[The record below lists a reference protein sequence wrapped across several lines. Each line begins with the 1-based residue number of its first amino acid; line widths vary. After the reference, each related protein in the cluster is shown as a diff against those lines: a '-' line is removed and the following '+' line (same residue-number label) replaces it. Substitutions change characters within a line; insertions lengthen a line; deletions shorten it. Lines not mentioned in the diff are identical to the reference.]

1 MSKRPLLFFA
11 LLCFNLVFSQEIKTD
26 NSLTGIVSN
35 SISSQLGLTYVGEN
49 SFIKNKWD
57 ITSVT
62 NYTLT
67 FSPNISENELLQRV
81 SFDVRENKWSYFT
94 NYQQNYSYV
103 RKIQSDNFLGIG
115 TGFKKEFTYI
125 KSSISYAILFHQSN
139 YFNGEDENIFRH
151 SLRLKFSLEK
161 KNWEIISEYYYQP
174 NVTNIR
180 DNIIYGTTKISFF
193 PKNKL
198 NFTIGDIFN
207 WRSQSDVKII
217 HNLTIGV
224 GYKFQKSIKTKRE
237 N

>member
-1 MSKRPLLFFA
+1 MSKSSLLFFA
-11 LLCFNLVFSQEIKTD
+11 ILCFNLVFSQEIKTD

-94 NYQQNYSYV
+94 NYQYNYSYV

-115 TGFKKEFTYI
+115 AGFKKEFTYI

-139 YFNGEDENIFRH
+139 YFNGEDVNIFRH

-193 PKNKL
+193 SKNKL

>member
-94 NYQQNYSYV
+94 NYQYNYSYV

-115 TGFKKEFTYI
+115 AGFKKEFTYI

-139 YFNGEDENIFRH
+139 YFNGEDVNIFRH

-161 KNWEIISEYYYQP
+161 NNCEIISEYYYQP

-224 GYKFQKSIKTKRE
+224 GYKFQKNIKKM
-237 N
+237 NF

>member
-94 NYQQNYSYV
+94 NYQYNYSYV

-180 DNIIYGTTKISFF
+180 NNIIYGTTKISFF

>member
-94 NYQQNYSYV
+94 NYQYNYSYV

-115 TGFKKEFTYI
+115 AGFKKEFTYI

-139 YFNGEDENIFRH
+139 YFNGEDVNIFRH

-193 PKNKL
+193 SKNKL

>member
-1 MSKRPLLFFA
+1 MSKNPLLFFA

-94 NYQQNYSYV
+94 NYQYNYSYV

-115 TGFKKEFTYI
+115 AGFKKEFTYI

-139 YFNGEDENIFRH
+139 YFNGEDVNIFRH

-193 PKNKL
+193 SKNKL

>member
-11 LLCFNLVFSQEIKTD
+11 LLCFNLVFSQEIKTE

-94 NYQQNYSYV
+94 NYQYNYSYV

>member
-94 NYQQNYSYV
+94 NYQYNYSYV
-103 RKIQSDNFLGIG
+103 RKIQSDNFVGIG

-217 HNLTIGV
+217 HNLTIGI

>member
-1 MSKRPLLFFA
+1 MSKNPLLFFA
-11 LLCFNLVFSQEIKTD
+11 ILCFNLVFSQEIKTD

-67 FSPNISENELLQRV
+67 LSPNISENELLQRV
-81 SFDVRENKWSYFT
+81 SFNIRENKWSYFT
-94 NYQQNYSYV
+94 NYQYNYSYV

-115 TGFKKEFTYI
+115 AGFKKEFTYI
-125 KSSISYAILFHQSN
+125 KSSISYAIIFHQSN
-139 YFNGEDENIFRH
+139 YFNGEDENLFRH

-180 DNIIYGTTKISFF
+180 DNIIYGTAKISFF
-193 PKNKL
+193 TKNKL
-198 NFTIGDIFN
+198 NFTVGDIFN

>member
-94 NYQQNYSYV
+94 NYQYNYSYV

-217 HNLTIGV
+217 HNLTIGI

>member
-94 NYQQNYSYV
+94 NYQYNYSYV

-115 TGFKKEFTYI
+115 AGFKKESKLICIGIRNNNFW
-125 KSSISYAILFHQSN
+125 ILFFMMLLN
-139 YFNGEDENIFRH
+139 
-151 SLRLKFSLEK
+151 LRFGGFKHEVQL
-161 KNWEIISEYYYQP
+161 
-174 NVTNIR
+174 
-180 DNIIYGTTKISFF
+180 
-193 PKNKL
+193 
-198 NFTIGDIFN
+198 
-207 WRSQSDVKII
+207 
-217 HNLTIGV
+217 
-224 GYKFQKSIKTKRE
+224 
-237 N
+237 

>member
-94 NYQQNYSYV
+94 NYQYNYSYV

-198 NFTIGDIFN
+198 NFTIVDIFN

-217 HNLTIGV
+217 HNLTIGI

>member
-11 LLCFNLVFSQEIKTD
+11 ILCFNLVFSQEIKTD

-94 NYQQNYSYV
+94 NYQYNYSYV

>member
-94 NYQQNYSYV
+94 NYQYNYSYV

-207 WRSQSDVKII
+207 WRSQSDVKLI

>member
-1 MSKRPLLFFA
+1 MSKNPLLFFA
-11 LLCFNLVFSQEIKTD
+11 ILCFNLVFSQEIKTD

-94 NYQQNYSYV
+94 NYQYNYSYV

-115 TGFKKEFTYI
+115 AGFKKEFTYI

-139 YFNGEDENIFRH
+139 YFNGEDVNIFRH

-193 PKNKL
+193 SKNKL

>member
-26 NSLTGIVSN
+26 NSLNGIVSN

-94 NYQQNYSYV
+94 NYQYNYSYV